1 MTTSRINS
9 VFRIIY
15 ANKALCYNNI
25 SMSKENSL
33 PLEKLFGSKTR
44 AKLLSLFFSNPNKSY
59 YVREI
64 TRVIDEQIN
73 SVRRELTK
81 LSSLGLV
88 RTENYENKVYYSAN
102 MKHPFARPMAQI
114 FSSKIESV
122 QEVTANTDSW
132 DDYIK
137 PVTNILTA
145 LVVTNRA
152 PGQEGIDMLI
162 VGDDRSHKLSRWAEL
177 VEKRQGKPLNYV
189 IFSREDYFY
198 RKSLRDRFIAD
209 VFKLQITKRFDPEN
223 IL

>member
-1 MTTSRINS
+1 
-9 VFRIIY
+9 
-15 ANKALCYNNI
+15 
-25 SMSKENSL
+25 MSKENTL

-44 AKLLSLFFSNPNKSY
+44 AKLLSLFFSNPSKAY

-64 TRVIDEQIN
+64 TRVIEEQIN
-73 SVRRELTK
+73 SVRRELNN
-81 LSSLGLV
+81 LNSLGLV
-88 RTENYENKVYYSAN
+88 KIENYENKVYYMAN

-122 QEVTANTDSW
+122 QEVKVKQNPW
-132 DDYIK
+132 EEYIR
-137 PVTNILTA
+137 PVNNLLNA
-145 LVVTNRA
+145 LVVTNRL

-162 VGDDRSHKLSRWAEL
+162 IGDDRTHKLSHWAEL

-198 RKSLRDRFIAD
+198 RKSLRDRFITD
-209 VFKLQITKRFDPEN
+209 IFKLEISERYDPEN